1 MFLTAQDLGANITR
15 ASKAST
21 RKTSMAARYDRTILI
36 WKGMLK
42 TVWHNTVFM
51 WRNRGFPATA
61 LVIFIGL
68 LRLKKR
74 STEKKTPRERLLKG
88 DRSRQ
93 IRKFTHVQIYI
104 LAKFYSIILCFATKK
119 TEIFR
124 AWFLTFPSV
133 KFPKIFWTVKHIC
146 VVKSRPVVD
155 QIWDGRR
162 NNKIAN
168 SEE

>member
-1 MFLTAQDLGANITR
+1 
-15 ASKAST
+15 
-21 RKTSMAARYDRTILI
+21 
-36 WKGMLK
+36 
-42 TVWHNTVFM
+42 M

-93 IRKFTHVQIYI
+93 IRKFTHAQIYI
-104 LAKFYSIILCFATKK
+104 LAKFYSITLCFATKK

-146 VVKSRPVVD
+146 VVPSRPVDKKKLYD

-162 NNKIAN
+162 KNKIAN
-168 SEE
+168 SEEIAFITPIFSAFKWLAGQNSQNVKTMRFL